1 MTLQVGFR
9 GAWLKGDGPES
20 DIVFSTRL
28 RLARNVQGFR
38 FRSRMND
45 DEEFL
50 LDSYL
55 KEKIVGALKSEDVN
69 YVNLDE
75 LTEHERMILMER
87 HLISPEMSTSKGPR
101 GVAFNGNGSVS
112 IMVNEED
119 HLRIQV
125 MIPGLALREGLNRIN
140 FIDDTMS
147 QALSYSFDTDF
158 GYLTA
163 CPTNVGTGL
172 RMSVMLHLPAL
183 GLSKHIKNV
192 FQAVSKVNLAVRGF
206 FGEGSQA
213 LGDFYQISNHITLG
227 ISQEE
232 TLCELEKVVPKV
244 VEFERKVRRALMKD
258 DRKVL
263 EDKIWRA
270 IALLRNAHSISSEET
285 MVLLSS
291 VKMGIHLGV
300 LDDVDTDVVN
310 KLFLETQPGHL
321 QRSVGR
327 ELKMEERGVA
337 RAALLRKALQVD

>member
-1 MTLQVGFR
+1 MSLQVGFR

-28 RLARNVQGFR
+28 RLARNIQSFR
-38 FRSRMND
+38 FKSRMTD
-45 DEEFL
+45 EEEFL
-50 LDSYL
+50 LESHL
-55 KEKIVGALKSEDVN
+55 KDKVQESLKRDDIK
-69 YVNLDE
+69 YVSLRNV
-75 LTEHERMILMER
+75 TEQDRMILMER
-87 HLISPEMSTSKGPR
+87 HLISPEMFKNEGPG
-101 GVAFNGNGSVS
+101 GVAFNESGSVS

-140 FIDDTMS
+140 HVDDS
-147 QALSYSFDTDF
+147 LSRDLNFCFDTDF

-244 VEFERKVRRALMKD
+244 IEFERKVRKALMKD

-270 IALLRNAHSISSEET
+270 IAILRNAFSISSEET
-285 MVLLSS
+285 MILLSS
-291 VKMGIHLGV
+291 VKMGVHLGV
-300 LDDVDTDVVN
+300 LDDVDNDVIN

-327 ELKMEERGVA
+327 ELKPEDRDVERA
-337 RAALLRKALQVD
+337 NLLRKALQVD